1 MLKQIT
7 LNGVRHHVDVCG
19 PLDGCVDTDRSTVP
33 TIMLM
38 RDLGTKAGLETAIHE
53 ACHKL
58 HPLMPE
64 ARVEQS
70 ARDMAR
76 FLWGLGYRREGD

>member
-7 LNGVRHHVDVCG
+7 LNGTKHYVDVCG
-19 PLDGCVDTDRSTVP
+19 RLDGCADTNNSTVP

-38 RDLGTKAGLETAIHE
+38 RDLTTRVGLETAIHE
-53 ACHKL
+53 ATHKL

-64 ARVEQS
+64 ARVERS
-70 ARDMAR
+70 AHDMAR
-76 FLWGLGYRREGD
+76 FIWGLGYRYTE